1 MSENSHSIWE
11 MKSGPQS
18 KVPPVLTRQEWSN
31 ASIFISSDHETS
43 KLRNLVTV
51 IALKRNPLEMPQ
63 SCLVLTAKPR
73 KSAKLE
79 ERFSQSR
86 EQAPGASRPAS
97 NRSDSVTLQLA
108 FLKSSLSSHV
118 RCLIKQREAP
128 VLILVPRR
136 SICASYLMTQFT
148 QKSNQRFQEE
158 KKKNKKACQVC
169 ILPFPPKNH

>member
-1 MSENSHSIWE
+1 
-11 MKSGPQS
+11 
-18 KVPPVLTRQEWSN
+18 
-31 ASIFISSDHETS
+31 
-43 KLRNLVTV
+43 
-51 IALKRNPLEMPQ
+51 MPQ

-118 RCLIKQREAP
+118 RCLIEQREAP

-158 KKKNKKACQVC
+158 KKKKQEN
-169 ILPFPPKNH
+169 LPSLHPSISSKEPLALRTASPQLAPRPQTTGPGQAVRI

>member
-1 MSENSHSIWE
+1 M
-11 MKSGPQS
+11 
-18 KVPPVLTRQEWSN
+18 
-31 ASIFISSDHETS
+31 
-43 KLRNLVTV
+43 TV

-118 RCLIKQREAP
+118 RCLIEQREAP

-158 KKKNKKACQVC
+158 KKKTRKLAKFASFHFLQRTISPQNCQPSAGPKAPDNRARTGSENISTSQM
-169 ILPFPPKNH
+169 KHG